1 MYIFFSFLF
10 GGIAFMIWV
19 LEFDKKQIKKVNTVL
34 RESKSVPPMF
44 MLKSTEHKISKLKEA
59 LNTDAIEHNNGKTS
73 IADIYNNSNE
83 NNNQLKMHDLMLLS
97 AKYNDGLISLEEYN
111 LKLDE
116 LLSQISRNGS
126 LGLVG

>member
-10 GGIAFMIWV
+10 GGIAFMIWIT
-19 LEFDKKQIKKVNTVL
+19 EFDKKQIKKVNTVL

-44 MLKSTEHKISKLKEA
+44 MLRSTEQKISKLKAA
-59 LNTDAIEHNNGKTS
+59 LNTDVIIHNNGKAS
-73 IADIYNNSNE
+73 IADIYNNNE
-83 NNNQLKMHDLMLLS
+83 NNKQLKMQDLMHLS

-116 LLSQISRNGS
+116 LLAQISRNGS

>member
-10 GGIAFMIWV
+10 GGIAFMIWIT
-19 LEFDKKQIKKVNTVL
+19 EFDKKQIKKVNTVL

-44 MLKSTEHKISKLKEA
+44 MLKSTEHKISKLKAA
-59 LNTDAIEHNNGKTS
+59 LNTDAIIHNNGKAS
-73 IADIYNNSNE
+73 IAAIYNNNE
-83 NNNQLKMHDLMLLS
+83 NNKQLKIQDLMLLS

-116 LLSQISRNGS
+116 LLAKISRNGS

>member
-10 GGIAFMIWV
+10 GGIAFMIWIT
-19 LEFDKKQIKKVNTVL
+19 EFDKKQIKKVNTVL

-44 MLKSTEHKISKLKEA
+44 MLRSTEHKISKLKAA
-59 LNTDAIEHNNGKTS
+59 LNTDTIIHNNGKAS
-73 IADIYNNSNE
+73 IADIYNNNE
-83 NNNQLKMHDLMLLS
+83 NNKPLKMQDLMHLS

-116 LLSQISRNGS
+116 LLAQISRNGS

>member
-10 GGIAFMIWV
+10 GGIAFMIWII
-19 LEFDKKQIKKVNTVL
+19 EFDKKQIKKVNTVL

-44 MLKSTEHKISKLKEA
+44 MLRSTEHKISKLTEA
-59 LNTDAIEHNNGKTS
+59 LNIDAIKYNKGKAS

-83 NNNQLKMHDLMLLS
+83 NNKQLKMQDLMHLS

-116 LLSQISRNGS
+116 LLAQISRNGS

>member
-10 GGIAFMIWV
+10 GGIAFMIWI

-44 MLKSTEHKISKLKEA
+44 MLRSTEHKITKLTEA
-59 LNTDAIEHNNGKTS
+59 LNIDAIKHSNGKAS
-73 IADIYNNSNE
+73 IEDIYNNDE
-83 NNNQLKMHDLMLLS
+83 NNKQLKMQDLMHLS
-97 AKYNDGLISLEEYN
+97 AQYNNGLLSLEEYN

-116 LLSQISRNGS
+116 LLAQIGRNGS